1 MCLFFARTSS
11 KTALPFTFCL
21 SPKALPFVCFFLFP
35 KNTNDFWD
43 TLLLSTPR
51 RNGRTYDL
59 VVASQ
64 TAFHFKFCQIAKL
77 LPFTCLFLFPKST
90 LYFWGPHKNTRWL
103 LSFLRKHSVSNAVR
117 KVTNLIKKHTIC
129 GVHSLAPEIGF
140 EPTTLWLTAT
150 CSTAELLRNI
160 NGYFAILAN
169 WKNNINNF
177 TQFFYYYSKI
187 FLQKFDIYIVSC

>member
-1 MCLFFARTSS
+1 MRAKQKKQACVLVFRSNGR
-11 KTALPFTFCL
+11 
-21 SPKALPFVCFFLFP
+21 SPRP
-35 KNTNDFWD
+35 
-43 TLLLSTPR
+43 PR

-90 LYFWGPHKNTRWL
+90 LYFWGPHKNIRWL

-160 NGYFAILAN
+160 NGYFVILSN
-169 WKNNINNF
+169 WKFNVNNF
-177 TQFFYYYSKI
+177 TQIFYFLLNLFKINNILFFTKHPKLLV
-187 FLQKFDIYIVSC
+187 FPAQFC